1 MLLDILIVL
10 SCIIFGPMALLL
22 VAIAVVVWVFVLW
35 LVYTTACDLVKS
47 TRKQVKKG

>member
-10 SCIIFGPMALLL
+10 ACIFFGPMLLL
-22 VAIAVVVWVFVLW
+22 VLVIAVVVWVFVLW

-47 TRKQVKKG
+47 QRKR